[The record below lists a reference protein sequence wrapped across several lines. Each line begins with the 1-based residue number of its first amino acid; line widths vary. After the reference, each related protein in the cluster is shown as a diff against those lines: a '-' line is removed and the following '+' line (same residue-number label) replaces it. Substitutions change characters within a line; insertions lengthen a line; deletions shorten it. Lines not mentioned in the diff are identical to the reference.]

1 MARRGQGGAI
11 VLKKRALS
19 TPIWP
24 PRGVF
29 YLMTASH
36 STAPRPHKALP
47 GKSLSGRAAVPGDKS
62 ISHRALIFGALAVGE
77 TRVTG
82 LLEGED
88 VLRTAAAMRAMGA
101 EAERLGDGANGSIWR
116 VRGVGVGGFA
126 EPADVL
132 DMGNAGTGAR
142 LVMGLVASHPMTAIF
157 TGDASLRRRPMG
169 RVMEPLSRMGA
180 HFVGRAGGRLP
191 LAVVGAPQPLPIEYT
206 LPVASAQVKSALLLA
221 GLNAPGI
228 TRVIEPEPTRDHT
241 ENLLRHFGA
250 KVTVSDEKRGRVIEL
265 VGQPELRPADIDVPG
280 DPSSAA
286 FPLVA
291 ALIVPGSEVTITGV
305 GMNPLRTGLFDTL
318 LDMGADLTFS
328 NRREQGGE
336 PVADITARHSRL
348 KGITVPPE
356 RAPSMIDEYPILFVA
371 AACAEGQTIVRGAK
385 ELRVKESDRLAA
397 MARALAANG
406 VTLEELEDGLI
417 LTGNGTPPA
426 GGAKVATELDHRIAM
441 SALVLGLAA
450 RDGVAVDDV
459 GMIDTSFP
467 GFVALIQGL
476 GGNLAPKTA

>member
-1 MARRGQGGAI
+1 M
-11 VLKKRALS
+11 S
-19 TPIWP
+19 
-24 PRGVF
+24 GV
-29 YLMTASH
+29 H
-36 STAPRPHKALP
+36 PPRPHIARPAPGALN
-47 GKSLSGRAAVPGDKS
+47 GACRVPGDKS

-77 TRVTG
+77 TEVSG

-101 EAERLGDGANGSIWR
+101 QVQRVGASEQGLASWR

-142 LVMGLVASHPMTAIF
+142 LVMGLVASHPFTAIF

-169 RVMEPLSRMGA
+169 RVITPLQQMGA
-180 HFVGRAGGRLP
+180 QFVGRQGGRLP
-191 LAVVGAPQPLPIEYT
+191 LAVVGTGQPLPISYE
-206 LPVASAQVKSALLLA
+206 LPVASAQVKSAVLLA
-221 GLNAPGI
+221 GLNAPGH
-228 TRVIEPEPTRDHT
+228 TQVIEREATRDHT

-250 KVTVSDEKRGRVIEL
+250 DVRVEKTPGNGRVVTL
-265 VGQPELRPADIDVPG
+265 VGQPELRAARIDVPG

-286 FPLVA
+286 FPVVA
-291 ALIVPGSEVTITGV
+291 ALLVPGSQVVVQGV

-318 LDMGADLTFS
+318 RDMGADITYA
-328 NRREQGGE
+328 NPRDQGGE
-336 PVADITARHSRL
+336 PVADIVVKASRL
-348 KGITVPPE
+348 KGIEVPPE

-371 AACAEGQTIVRGAK
+371 AACADGDTVVRGAK

-406 VTLEELEDGLI
+406 VALEELDDGLI
-417 LTGNGTPPA
+417 IHGTGRPPE
-426 GGAKVATELDHRIAM
+426 GGATVATELDHRIAM
-441 SALVLGLAA
+441 SALVLGLVA
-450 RDGVAVDDV
+450 RQGVMVDDV

-467 GFVALIQGL
+467 GFVALMRAL
-476 GGNLAPKTA
+476 GADLAPTA

>member
-1 MARRGQGGAI
+1 
-11 VLKKRALS
+11 
-19 TPIWP
+19 
-24 PRGVF
+24 
-29 YLMTASH
+29 MTAA
-36 STAPRPHKALP
+36 STPRPHQSSP
-47 GKSLSGRAAVPGDKS
+47 GKPLAGNLAVPGDKS

-77 TRVTG
+77 TEVTG

-101 EAERLGDGANGSIWR
+101 EVERLGEGHWK

-142 LVMGLVASHPMTAIF
+142 LVMGLVASHPFTAVF

-169 RVMEPLSRMGA
+169 RVVEPLSRIGA
-180 HFVGRAGGRLP
+180 AFHGRQGGRLP
-191 LAVVGAPQPLPIEYT
+191 MAVVGSAHPLPIEYE
-206 LPVASAQVKSALLLA
+206 LPVASAQVKSAILLA

-228 TRVIEPEPTRDHT
+228 TRVIEREATRDHT

-250 KVTVSDEKRGRVIEL
+250 EVMVESTKQGGRIISL
-265 VGQPELRPADIDVPG
+265 VGQPELKPSRIDVPG

-291 ALIVPGSEVTITGV
+291 ALIVPGAEVTVTGV
-305 GMNPLRTGLFDTL
+305 GINPLRIGLIDSL
-318 LDMGADLTFS
+318 REMGGDIS
-328 NRREQGGE
+328 YGNIRDQGGE
-336 PVADITARHSRL
+336 QVADITARHSRL

-371 AACAEGQTIVRGAK
+371 AACAAGETVVRGAK

-406 VTLEELEDGLI
+406 VALEELEDGLI
-417 LTGNGTPPA
+417 LRGNGKPPK
-426 GGAKVATELDHRIAM
+426 GGAAVATELDHRIAM

-450 RDGVAVDDV
+450 EQGVSVDDV

-467 GFVALIQGL
+467 GFVGLMRGL
-476 GGNLAPKTA
+476 GADIAPV

>member
-1 MARRGQGGAI
+1 
-11 VLKKRALS
+11 
-19 TPIWP
+19 
-24 PRGVF
+24 
-29 YLMTASH
+29 MTASH

-101 EAERLGDGANGSIWR
+101 EAERLADGANGGIWR
-116 VRGVGVGGFA
+116 VRGLGVGGFA

-291 ALIVPGSEVTITGV
+291 ALIVPGSEVTIAGV

-417 LTGNGTPPA
+417 LTGNGKPPS

-476 GGNLAPKTA
+476 GGDLAPKTA